1 MVWLRQIRRK
11 QPNHRLPQIVIIS
24 IGFLLI
30 LVGKADVTA
39 VRYMQGGIIE
49 VFAPLYS
56 VITVPIQSVETL
68 FEGVQTVARQRAQG
82 RN

>member
-11 QPNHRLPQIVIIS
+11 QPNHRLSQIVIIS
-24 IGFLLI
+24 MGFFLI

-49 VFAPLYS
+49 VFAPVYS
-56 VITVPIQSVETL
+56 FITVPVDSVETL
-68 FEGVQTVARQRAQG
+68 F
-82 RN
+82 